1 MNNTV
6 IVVDDSPNIRL
17 TIKNVLEDQ
26 GYQVVTC
33 ETGEAAIQKVQEEI
47 FEAMLLDVKL
57 PGIDGLTALKK
68 IIHIQP
74 ALKVIMI
81 SGHADLETAV
91 KATRLGIYNFLE
103 KPLQPEKLL
112 LELKN
117 IFDRQQIESEMHQL
131 KKMVNLDYQL
141 IGSSPVMQKLF
152 LEIEKAA
159 PTDGRIF
166 IFGENGTGKELVARE
181 IHRRSLRAREP
192 FIKINCAAIP
202 KELIESELFGHEKGA
217 FTGAIQRKIG
227 VFETAN
233 RGTLLLDE
241 IGDMAL
247 ETQAKLLRVLQE
259 NEFVRVGG
267 TTPISF
273 NIRIISAT
281 NKDLKA
287 LIAAGQ
293 FREDLYFRV
302 NVVPIFVAPLQEH
315 REDIPV
321 LIRYFLTDYSKKN
334 GKPIKQITEEAL
346 IPFMEYRW
354 PGNIRELRN
363 IIERLVI
370 MADRAVVSYRDV
382 VNFLPELMLKGEG
395 KIHTGSDLMELE
407 NPLSLKEY
415 LDQFE
420 KRLLE
425 HHFIKAQKNVSRL
438 SQNLSTDRANLHRKL
453 KKYGIK

>member
-1 MNNTV
+1 
-6 IVVDDSPNIRL
+6 
-17 TIKNVLEDQ
+17 
-26 GYQVVTC
+26 
-33 ETGEAAIQKVQEEI
+33 
-47 FEAMLLDVKL
+47 
-57 PGIDGLTALKK
+57 
-68 IIHIQP
+68 
-74 ALKVIMI
+74 
-81 SGHADLETAV
+81 
-91 KATRLGIYNFLE
+91 
-103 KPLQPEKLL
+103 
-112 LELKN
+112 
-117 IFDRQQIESEMHQL
+117 
-131 KKMVNLDYQL
+131 MVNLDYQL

-181 IHRRSLRAREP
+181 IHRRSLRAKEP

-321 LIRYFLTDYSKKN
+321 LIRHFLTDYSKKN

-346 IPFMEYRW
+346 IPFLEYRW

-363 IIERLVI
+363 MIERLVI